1 VVDLSEWIRG
11 INLLGKRLWLQ
22 PTSKSAVVV
31 AGVVVNGTINWIEA
45 NTRTGAITIP
55 ARLYGDPKK
64 FKAAHRQFQIVAEQ
78 QLEKFVTAARRNGE
92 STAKVLDFGA
102 RKQI

>member
-1 VVDLSEWIRG
+1 MREWIRG
-11 INLLGKRLWLQ
+11 INLESKRLWLQ
-22 PTSKSAVVV
+22 PTSKSAIVV
-31 AGVVVNGTINWIEA
+31 AGVCVGGTLNWIEA

-78 QLEKFVTAARRNGE
+78 QLEKFVTAARRGVEILRIN
-92 STAKVLDFGA
+92 TK
-102 RKQI
+102 